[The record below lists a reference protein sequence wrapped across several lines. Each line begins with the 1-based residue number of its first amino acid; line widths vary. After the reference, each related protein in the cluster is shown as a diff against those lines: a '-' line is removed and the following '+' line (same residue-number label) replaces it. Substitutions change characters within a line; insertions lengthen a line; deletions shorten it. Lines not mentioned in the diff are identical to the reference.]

1 MRTLI
6 RDVRVF
12 DGERTTQ
19 RADVLIDGDRI
30 AAPDGGPADVVV
42 DGTGRTL
49 LPGLID
55 AHTHAVDGS
64 LAQALAHG
72 VTTELDMFSLPGN
85 LERQR
90 RLAAERD
97 DVADI
102 RSSGV
107 LATPPGG
114 HPTQLLDA
122 VDASARVLFGADAG
136 FDTIDDAG
144 AARAFV
150 EARLAQGADY
160 LKIVVDDGATA
171 GLELPALTGD
181 VVAALVEAAHA
192 AGLRTIGHAVT
203 AREAAIALDAG
214 IDGLAHVWS
223 DAVADAAT
231 ERLAQRVA
239 AHGVFVVSTLA
250 WFDVLQ
256 QHGGNVEVVRS
267 GPSGSADR
275 NGDEPATAP
284 AGPAAAVAAL
294 RRSGVPVLAGTDAT
308 PFAPAH
314 GAGLHR
320 ELELLTRAG
329 LGAEEALAAATSGP
343 ADHFGLAD
351 RGRIAPGLRADL
363 VLVAGDPTTDIR
375 ATSAIVDVWRRG
387 VRQPR

>member
-6 RDVRVF
+6 RDARVF

-30 AAPDGGPADVVV
+30 AEPDGRPADVVV
-42 DGTGRTL
+42 DGTGRTV

-64 LAQALAHG
+64 LAQALAFG
-72 VTTELDMFSLPGN
+72 VTTELDMFSLPSN
-85 LERQR
+85 LARQR

-102 RSSGV
+102 RSAGT

-114 HPTQLLDA
+114 HPSQLLDA
-122 VDASARVLFGADAG
+122 LDGTARAAFGGDDPL
-136 FDTIDDAG
+136 DTISDPG
-144 AARAFV
+144 RARAFV
-150 EARLAQGADY
+150 EARLTQGVDY
-160 LKIVVDDGATA
+160 LKIVIDDGAIA
-171 GLELPALTGD
+171 GLDLPALRVD

-203 AREAAIALDAG
+203 AREVAIALDAG
-214 IDGLAHVWS
+214 IDGLAHVW
-223 DAVADAAT
+223 ADAGADEAT
-231 ERLAQRVA
+231 DRLADRVA
-239 AHGVFVVSTLA
+239 AHGVFVVSTLC
-250 WFDVLQ
+250 WFEVLDQ
-256 QHGGNVEVVRS
+256 QGGNLEVVRS
-267 GPSGSADR
+267 AGNGGMNGVISTGPI
-275 NGDEPATAP
+275 
-284 AGPAAAVAAL
+284 AAARAL
-294 RRSGVPVLAGTDAT
+294 LRAGVPVLAGTDAT

-320 ELELLTRAG
+320 ELELLVRAG
-329 LGAEEALAAATSGP
+329 LGNEAALAAATSVP
-343 ADHFGLAD
+343 ARHFGLDD

-363 VLVAGDPTTDIR
+363 LLVAGDPTEDVR

-387 VRQPR
+387 VRHSRP